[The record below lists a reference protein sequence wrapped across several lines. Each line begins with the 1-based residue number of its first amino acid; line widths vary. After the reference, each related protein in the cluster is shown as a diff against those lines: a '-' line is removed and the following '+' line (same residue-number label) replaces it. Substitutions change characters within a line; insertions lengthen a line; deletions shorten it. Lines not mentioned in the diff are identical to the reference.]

1 MSASVGSPPVPP
13 LQGASPT
20 GEFCEA
26 FGRRCYRITRIEQMP
41 PFLVNLV
48 SASDLWMFVASNGG
62 LTAGRVDANGAV
74 FPYHPVDRVYDSAGI
89 SGPVTAVAVSTAAGE
104 VIWNPFVNRI
114 VPPRISRQLYKSVE
128 GDALWFEEIDADLG
142 LAFRYGW
149 MTAEQLGFIRRCE
162 LVNLTDRPRDLRLLD
177 GLRNLLP
184 AGIPQRVQSV
194 SSNLADAYK
203 TSELLPGTTLAIHAL
218 AATIVDQPLP
228 VEALRASVV
237 WSGGLPGATILL
249 SDVQTGAFF
258 RGEALQPE
266 TRRRGLRCGYF
277 LNCAWTLPAGATE
290 RWFMVTDTGLDH
302 AAVSALHRRLQT
314 GDPAADVEAGVRT
327 TTERLRGMVG
337 DADGLQHGGDEVI
350 AVHHFANVLFNVM
363 RGGTFGEGSQVPAQD
378 FADYL
383 ALHNRAVA
391 QRHAAFLH
399 ELPSTLSRTELLAR
413 VWPRAD
419 PDLARL
425 ASEYLP
431 LMFSR
436 RHGDPSRP
444 WNRFSIRLQDA
455 AGRRLLAYEGNWR
468 DIFQNW
474 EALSLSYPEYL
485 DAFIA
490 KFLNASTADG
500 FNPYRISNAEIDWE
514 VPDPEDPWSSIGY
527 WGDHQVIYLLKLLEW
542 SDRYQPELLPTA
554 MRQARY
560 SYANVPYRIADY
572 ATMRQNPRSTI
583 RFDAALHRSI
593 VARMSSLGSDA
604 RLLTAPS
611 GEVLHVNLTE
621 KLLVLALARL
631 TNFIPDGGIWMN
643 TQRPEWNDANN
654 ALVGYGVSVVTLCY
668 LRRFLAHCQTRLLP
682 ALGEAQVPVSA
693 AVIALADRVDATLA
707 THTARLTD
715 TRLDDTT
722 RRALVDGLAAAG
734 SEYRARL
741 YAEGPGPID
750 SMAGERIRTL
760 FGRALEFVDHS
771 IRANF
776 RPDGLAHSY
785 NQLEFASPTSL
796 VVHHLPLMLEGQV
809 AVLSAGTLAPR
820 EVVALLEALRR
831 SPLYR
836 ADQHSYLLYPDRVLP
851 GFMERNRIADAA
863 WAACPLFADMLQAG
877 ETRLVLEDAAGI
889 HRFAADL
896 ETQAAL
902 EQRLAQLAAE
912 PRWAGVLA
920 EHAGQVREVY
930 EEVFRHRAFTGRSG
944 SMFGFEGLGCIYW
957 HMVAKLL
964 LAAQENLL
972 AADAAGAPETKR
984 LIKLYYDIRAGIGF
998 NKTPAVFGAFPTD
1011 PYSHTPGHA
1020 GAQQPGMTGQVK
1032 EEILTRWG
1040 ELGVRVSG
1048 GLVSFRPTF
1057 LRANEFTT
1065 APGSFLVMDC
1075 KGQSRRLDVPARAL
1089 GFTCAGTPVIYHRT
1103 GTAPGLRIFFDS
1115 GEVRHLPGNTLDR
1128 AASEALFNREGLVAR
1143 LEVDLGEDYR
1153 PLD

>member
-1 MSASVGSPPVPP
+1 MSAPVGLSPIPSRP
-13 LQGASPT
+13 ASAPT

-26 FGRRCYRITRIEQMP
+26 FGRRCYRIARVEQMP
-41 PFLVNLV
+41 PFLISLV

-62 LTAGRVDANGAV
+62 LTAGRVDANGAL
-74 FPYHPVDRVYDSAGI
+74 FPYQPVDRVYDSTGI
-89 SGPVTAVAVSTAAGE
+89 SGPVTAVAVAMPAGE
-104 VIWNPFVNRI
+104 KIWKPLADRI
-114 VPPRISRQLYKSVE
+114 PRPGVHRNLYKSVE
-128 GDALWFEEIDADLG
+128 GDELWFEEVNAQLG

-149 MTAEQLGFIRRCE
+149 MTAEQLGFVRRCE
-162 LVNLTDRPRDLRLLD
+162 LVNLTDRPLTLRLWD

-184 AGIPQRVQSV
+184 AGIPHRVQSS

-203 TSELLPGTTLAIHAL
+203 TSELLPDTSLAVHAL

-237 WSGGLPGATILL
+237 WSGGLSGATILL
-249 SDVQTGAFF
+249 SDEQIGAFC
-258 RGEALQPE
+258 RGEPLRPE

-277 LNCAWTLPAGATE
+277 VNHTWTLPAGAAE
-290 RWFMVTDTGLDH
+290 RWFMVADTGLDH

-314 GDPAADVEAGVRT
+314 DDPTAEVETGVRT
-327 TTERLRGMVG
+327 TTERLRRMVG
-337 DADGLQHGGDEVI
+337 EADGLQRGGDETI
-350 AVHHFANVLFNVM
+350 AVHHFANVLFNIM
-363 RGGTFGEGSQVPAQD
+363 RGGTFGEGPQVPARD

-383 ALHNRAVA
+383 KLHNRKVS
-391 QRHAAFLH
+391 HHHDAFLR
-399 ELPSTLSRTELLAR
+399 ELPATLSRTELLAR

-455 AGRRLLAYEGNWR
+455 TGRRLLAYEGNWR

-514 VPDPEDPWSSIGY
+514 APDPEDPWSSIGY
-527 WGDHQVIYLLKLLEW
+527 WGDHQVVYLLKFLEW
-542 SDRYQPELLPTA
+542 SDRYEPELLPAA

-583 RFDAALHRSI
+583 RFDAGLHRSI
-593 VARMSSLGSDA
+593 MAQMTSLGSDA

-611 GEVLHVNLTE
+611 GEILHVNLTE
-621 KLLVLALARL
+621 KLLVLALVRL

-668 LRRFLAHCQTRLLP
+668 LRRFLAHCRSRLLP
-682 ALGEAQVPVSA
+682 ALGDVQVSVSA
-693 AVIALADRVDATLA
+693 AVAALADQIDTTLA
-707 THTARLTD
+707 THAPALRGPA
-715 TRLDDTT
+715 LDETT
-722 RRALVDGLAAAG
+722 RRELVDALATAG

-741 YAEGPGPID
+741 YAEGPGPVEAVA
-750 SMAGERIRTL
+750 SERIRSL
-760 FGRALEFVDHS
+760 FDRAINFADHS
-771 IRANF
+771 IRANL

-785 NQLEFASPTSL
+785 NQLEFAGSTKL

-809 AVLSAGTLAPR
+809 AVLSAGTLQPP

-851 GFMERNRIADAA
+851 GFMERNRIADAT
-863 WAACPLFADMLQAG
+863 WSSCPLFATMQEAG
-877 ETRLVLEDAAGI
+877 ETRLVLEDAAGH
-889 HRFAADL
+889 HRFNADL
-896 ETQAAL
+896 ETQSDL
-902 EQRLAQLAAE
+902 EERLAVLAAE
-912 PRWAGVLA
+912 PRWAGALA
-920 EHAGQVREVY
+920 DHAGRVREIY

-964 LAAQENLL
+964 LAVQENLL
-972 AADAAGAPETKR
+972 AAEQAGAPETAR
-984 LIKLYYDIRAGIGF
+984 LIQLYYDIRAGIGF
-998 NKTPAVFGAFPTD
+998 NKSPGVYGAFPTD

-1040 ELGVRVSG
+1040 ELGVRISDG
-1048 GLVSFRPTF
+1048 QVSFQPTF
-1057 LRANEFTT
+1057 LRAGEFTT
-1065 APGSFLVMDC
+1065 APESFRVVDGEGRERELE
-1075 KGQSRRLDVPARAL
+1075 LPAGAL
-1089 GFTCAGTPVIYHRT
+1089 GFTCAGTPVIYLRAGQTPGIRIHA
-1103 GTAPGLRIFFDS
+1103 TA
-1115 GEVRHLPGNTLDR
+1115 GERRYLAGQTLDR
-1128 AASEALFNREGLVAR
+1128 ATSEALFTREGTIAY
-1143 LEVDLGEDYR
+1143 LEVELGEAYR
-1153 PLD
+1153 PEA